1 MITTTDGESLTGLF
15 FGPSFFASHILA
27 FERNVVRSRRLRI
40 PVGEGPAV
48 GSIHVG
54 GAAAMMTILRELQRG
69 SVRSWVRSALV

>member
-15 FGPSFFASHILA
+15 FGPSLFASHILT

-40 PVGEGPAV
+40 PAGEGPAA